1 MKSYNLKK
9 VKGYIEGYYGKLLT
23 WTERNRIIDILKKN
37 KMNSYFYCPKEDIY
51 HRYKWKKQYTDEWV
65 KSFQT
70 FSNNAKSKNIRIIFG
85 IAPGLD
91 FNFKQFICGKKL
103 EANLI
108 ERKCLNLVKQGA
120 DAIAIMFDDIPFNY
134 DTGVKLKDEG
144 FIHARLVNSIF
155 KKINVPVLTVPRIYS
170 DELVNENPFYLET
183 FLNELDKNISIF
195 YSGRYIVSKEFN
207 TKIKII
213 KEKLKQ
219 SKIIYWDNFYAN
231 DYCPKRL
238 IIGPWKN
245 NNLIDKSMI
254 NGTGLIRTDELIL
267 EIVNKTGNKKNK
279 YVLWKKILKRHH
291 VPKYFFYI
299 EKYFLSPNFSNQK
312 KLKDFKYHLS
322 SNQFLDYLLWNWKNE
337 LSREWYS
344 YLLNLKHDLQI
355 SNNEL

>member
-1 MKSYNLKK
+1 
-9 VKGYIEGYYGKLLT
+9 
-23 WTERNRIIDILKKN
+23 
-37 KMNSYFYCPKEDIY
+37 
-51 HRYKWKKQYTDEWV
+51 
-65 KSFQT
+65 
-70 FSNNAKSKNIRIIFG
+70 
-85 IAPGLD
+85 
-91 FNFKQFICGKKL
+91 
-103 EANLI
+103 
-108 ERKCLNLVKQGA
+108 
-120 DAIAIMFDDIPFNY
+120 MFDDIPFNY
-134 DTGVKLKDEG
+134 DTGVTLKDEG
-144 FIHARLVNSIF
+144 YIHARLVNSIF

-170 DELVNENPFYLET
+170 DELVNENPFYLES
-183 FLNELDKNISIF
+183 FINELDKNISIF

-279 YVLWKKILKRHH
+279 YILWKKILKRYH

-322 SNQFLDYLLWNWKNE
+322 SNKFLDYLLWNWKNE
-337 LSREWYS
+337 L
-344 YLLNLKHDLQI
+344 
-355 SNNEL
+355 